1 MARGK
6 LEPGMAEHQFKPGQ
20 SGNPKGRPRDPAKE
34 MLEAALGKKGARKF
48 ARLTKANKDDIDS
61 ILESATPDVLMFI
74 AKWDGATAYAK
85 GRALAILNDM
95 KKGQTT
101 QLDRISARLHGQPP
115 QKVEL
120 TGKDGAD
127 LIAPRVLTKGEIG
140 DLLNKL
146 ETDY

>member
-1 MARGK
+1 MPNP
-6 LEPGMAEHQFKPGQ
+6 ENIIPHQFKKGQ

-34 MLEAALGKKGARKF
+34 MLEAALGKKGAKKF
-48 ARLTKANKDDIDS
+48 TRLSKANKDEIDS
-61 ILESATPDVLMFI
+61 MLESATTDFLKFV

-101 QLDRISARLHGQPP
+101 QLDKISARLHGQPT

-120 TGKDGAD
+120 TGRDGAE
-127 LIAPRVLTKGEIG
+127 LIPARILTKDEIG
-140 DLLNKL
+140 DLLSQL
-146 ETDY
+146 EKDY

>member
-6 LEPGMAEHQFKPGQ
+6 LEPGMKEHQFKPGQ

-34 MLEAALGKKGARKF
+34 MLEAVLGKKGARKF

-61 ILESATPDVLMFI
+61 ILESATTDALMFI

-101 QLDRISARLHGQPP
+101 QLDRISARLHGQPT

-127 LIAPRVLTKGEIG
+127 LVPARTLTKQEITELFKQL
-140 DLLNKL
+140 DQ
-146 ETDY
+146 DF

>member
-1 MARGK
+1 MANPHPNTTGLRPPFQK
-6 LEPGMAEHQFKPGQ
+6 GQ

-48 ARLTKANKDDIDS
+48 ERLTKQNKDDIDS
-61 ILESATPDVLMFI
+61 ILESATTDALMFI

-95 KKGQTT
+95 KKGQTN
-101 QLDRISARLHGQPP
+101 QLDRISARLHGEPTRRM
-115 QKVEL
+115 EL

-127 LIAPRVLTKGEIG
+127 LMPARTLTREEVG
-140 DLLNKL
+140 DLLKQL
-146 ETDY
+146 DKEF

>member
-1 MARGK
+1 MANPSPNTSGLK
-6 LEPGMAEHQFKPGQ
+6 KPWEPGQ

-34 MLEAALGKKGARKF
+34 MLEAALGKKSARKF

-61 ILESATPDVLMFI
+61 ILESATTDFLMFV
-74 AKWDGATAYAK
+74 AKWDGATTYAK
-85 GRALAILNDM
+85 GRALALLNDM

-101 QLDRISARLHGQPP
+101 QLDKISARLHGQPA

-127 LIAPRVLTKGEIG
+127 LMPPRILTKDEIG
-140 DLLNKL
+140 DLLSQL
-146 ETDY
+146 EKDY

>member
-1 MARGK
+1 MANPNPNTSGLRK
-6 LEPGMAEHQFKPGQ
+6 PWQPGE
-20 SGNPKGRPRDPAKE
+20 SGNPKGRPPDPVKK
-34 MLEAALGKKGARKF
+34 MLEAALGKRGARKF
-48 ARLTKANKDDIDS
+48 EHLTKDNKDEIDS
-61 ILESATPDVLMFI
+61 MLQSASTDLLMFV

-101 QLDRISARLHGQPP
+101 QIDRISARLHGQPV

-127 LIAPRVLTKGEIG
+127 LIAPRVLTKDEIG
-140 DLLNKL
+140 DFLAKL
-146 ETDY
+146 EKDY

>member
-1 MARGK
+1 MANPNPNK
-6 LEPGMAEHQFKPGQ
+6 SNLKPFKPGQ

-34 MLEAALGKKGARKF
+34 MLEAALGKKGARTF
-48 ARLTKANKDDIDS
+48 ARLTKANKDDIDN
-61 ILESATPDVLMFI
+61 ILESATADVLMFI
-74 AKWDGATAYAK
+74 AKWDGATTYAK

-101 QLDRISARLHGQPP
+101 QLDRISARLHGNPT

-127 LIAPRVLTKGEIG
+127 LMPPRVLTKDEIG

-146 ETDY
+146 ESEY

>member
-1 MARGK
+1 MANPNPNTSGLK
-6 LEPGMAEHQFKPGQ
+6 KPWAPGQ
-20 SGNPKGRPRDPAKE
+20 SGNPKGRPPDPAKE
-34 MLEAALGKKGARKF
+34 MLEAFLVKKGAKKF
-48 ARLTKANKDDIDS
+48 TRLSKANKDEIDS
-61 ILESATPDVLMFI
+61 ILESATTDFLMFV

-101 QLDRISARLHGQPP
+101 QLDKISARLHGQPT

-127 LIAPRVLTKGEIG
+127 LMPPRILTKEEIG

-146 ETDY
+146 ESDF

>member
-1 MARGK
+1 MANPNPNTSGLK
-6 LEPGMAEHQFKPGQ
+6 KPWAPGQ

-34 MLEAALGKKGARKF
+34 MLEAYLGKKGGRKF

-61 ILESATPDVLMFI
+61 ILESATTDFLMFV

-85 GRALAILNDM
+85 GRALALLNDM

-101 QLDRISARLHGQPP
+101 QLDKISARLHGQPT

-127 LIAPRVLTKGEIG
+127 LMPPRILTKDEIG

-146 ETDY
+146 ESDF

>member
-1 MARGK
+1 MAAK
-6 LEPGMAEHQFKPGQ
+6 DIEKYQFKPGQ

-34 MLEAALGKKGARKF
+34 LLEAALGKKGAKKF
-48 ARLTKANKDDIDS
+48 ARLSKADKDSIDS
-61 ILESATPDVLMFI
+61 MLESAPQDVLMFV
-74 AKWDGATAYAK
+74 AKWDKAPAYAK
-85 GRALAILNDM
+85 GRALGILNDM

-101 QLDRISARLHGQPP
+101 QLDRISARLHGQPT

-127 LIAPRVLTKGEIG
+127 LVPPRTLTKQEIK
-140 DLLNKL
+140 DLFESL

>member
-1 MARGK
+1 MANPNPNTSGLK
-6 LEPGMAEHQFKPGQ
+6 KPWAPGQ
-20 SGNPKGRPRDPAKE
+20 SGNPKGRPPDPAKE
-34 MLEAALGKKGARKF
+34 MLEAYLGKKGTKKF
-48 ARLTKANKDDIDS
+48 TRLSKANKDDIDS
-61 ILESATPDVLMFI
+61 ILESATTDFLMFV

-101 QLDRISARLHGQPP
+101 QLDKISARLHGQPT

-127 LIAPRVLTKGEIG
+127 LMPPRILTKDEIG

-146 ETDY
+146 ESDF

>member
-1 MARGK
+1 MANPHPNTTGLRPPFPK
-6 LEPGMAEHQFKPGQ
+6 GQ

-48 ARLTKANKDDIDS
+48 ERLTKQNKDDIDS
-61 ILESATPDVLMFI
+61 ILESATTDALMFI

-95 KKGQTT
+95 KKGQTN
-101 QLDRISARLHGQPP
+101 QLDRISARLHGEPTRRM
-115 QKVEL
+115 EL

-127 LIAPRVLTKGEIG
+127 LMPARTLTREEVG
-140 DLLNKL
+140 DLLKQL
-146 ETDY
+146 DKEF

>member
-1 MARGK
+1 MANPNPNTSGLK
-6 LEPGMAEHQFKPGQ
+6 KPWEPGQ

-34 MLEAALGKKGARKF
+34 MLEAALSKKGARKF

-61 ILESATPDVLMFI
+61 ILESATTDFLMFV
-74 AKWDGATAYAK
+74 AKWDGATTYAK
-85 GRALAILNDM
+85 GRALALLNDM

-101 QLDRISARLHGQPP
+101 QLDKISARLHGQPA

-127 LIAPRVLTKGEIG
+127 LLPPRILTKEEIG
-140 DLLNKL
+140 DLLSQL
-146 ETDY
+146 EKDY

>member
-1 MARGK
+1 MANPNPNTSGLK
-6 LEPGMAEHQFKPGQ
+6 KPWAPGQ

-34 MLEAALGKKGARKF
+34 MLEAYLGKKGARKF
-48 ARLTKANKDDIDS
+48 ARLTKANKDDIDN
-61 ILESATPDVLMFI
+61 ILESATTDFLMFV

-85 GRALAILNDM
+85 GRALALLKDM

-101 QLDRISARLHGQPP
+101 QLDKISARLHGQPA

-127 LIAPRVLTKGEIG
+127 LLPPRILTKDEIG
-140 DLLNKL
+140 DLLSQL
-146 ETDY
+146 EKDF

>member
-1 MARGK
+1 MANPNPNTSGLK
-6 LEPGMAEHQFKPGQ
+6 KPWEPGQ

-34 MLEAALGKKGARKF
+34 LLEAALGKKGAKKF
-48 ARLTKANKDDIDS
+48 ETLTKSSKDSIDS
-61 ILESATPDVLMFI
+61 MLESAPTDVLMFI
-74 AKWDGATAYAK
+74 AKYDKAPAYAK

-101 QLDRISARLHGQPP
+101 QLDRISARLHGQPT

-127 LIAPRVLTKGEIG
+127 LVPPRTLTKQEIK
-140 DLLNKL
+140 DLFEKL
-146 ETDY
+146 EADF

>member
-1 MARGK
+1 MANPNPNTSGLK
-6 LEPGMAEHQFKPGQ
+6 KPWAPGQ
-20 SGNPKGRPRDPAKE
+20 SGNPKGRPPDPAKE
-34 MLEAALGKKGARKF
+34 MLEAFLGKKGAKKF
-48 ARLTKANKDDIDS
+48 TRLSKANKDEIDS
-61 ILESATPDVLMFI
+61 ILESATTDFLMFV
-74 AKWDGATAYAK
+74 AKWDGAKAYAK

-101 QLDRISARLHGQPP
+101 QLDKISARLHGQPT

-127 LIAPRVLTKGEIG
+127 LMPPRILTKEEIG

-146 ETDY
+146 ESDF